1 MKGCASGWDLGIT
14 DEGISRET
22 EAQRQKDAGPGSH
35 LASKAEPNLEH
46 DTLCV
51 TPCCAPQETQ
61 VPGRPERP
69 GRGWRQE
76 AKCHGLKAPEGWT
89 PDRLSVTKIRLCRCY
104 HSQRASEQN
113 LPFFPNL
120 EKKKS
125 MQKSP
130 VNPWGSAASCE
141 ERVTLDVP
149 AGTSRSP
156 SPSGCMDSFV

>member
-35 LASKAEPNLEH
+35 LAFKAEPSLER

-76 AKCHGLKAPEGWT
+76 AKCHGLKAPKGWT
-89 PDRLSVTKIRLCRCY
+89 PDRLSVTGDLL
-104 HSQRASEQN
+104 AFGA
-113 LPFFPNL
+113 PP
-120 EKKKS
+120 
-125 MQKSP
+125 
-130 VNPWGSAASCE
+130 A
-141 ERVTLDVP
+141 VTGHRP
-149 AGTSRSP
+149 
-156 SPSGCMDSFV
+156 DSS